1 MKENVV
7 DVLIYLFENYMD
19 SEAEMPANW
28 ESLQEELLEAGF
40 HQGEVDKAFDW
51 LQGLANQ
58 SNALEHSRGQERSL
72 RVFTSEE
79 EKRLDTECRGF
90 LLSLEH
96 GGILNLRTRELVIER
111 LLALDTEEIT
121 LEELKWV
128 VLMVLFNQP
137 GQEEAFALMEN
148 LVYGHQPMYLH

>member
-1 MKENVV
+1 MKENVF

-58 SNALEHSRGQERSL
+58 SSAMDPAVCANRSQ
-72 RVFTSEE
+72 RVFTTQE
-79 EKRLDTECRGF
+79 EKRLDIECRGF
-90 LLSLEH
+90 LLSLEQS
-96 GGILNLRTRELVIER
+96 GILTQFTRELVIER
-111 LLALDTEEIT
+111 VMALDADEIA

-148 LVYGHQPMYLH
+148 LVYGNQPMYLH